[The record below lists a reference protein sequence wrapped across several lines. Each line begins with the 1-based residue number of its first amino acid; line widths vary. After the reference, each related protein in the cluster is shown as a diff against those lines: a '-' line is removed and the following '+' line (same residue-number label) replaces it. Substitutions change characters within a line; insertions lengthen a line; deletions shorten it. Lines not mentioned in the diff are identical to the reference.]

1 MRVVVGSVKKK
12 RGTHMSDIDLQA
24 GKINHEGEWL
34 AVEDLKS
41 KIQAKMDAGDMKFSN
56 LATALEE
63 LNAALE
69 NSHTIETKIVIPKAD
84 YEKLKALG
92 GEDDDLGCVRK
103 AVMAF
108 LESDVQET
116 PAPEQAAEPEEK
128 KKQAIRCAKCKA
140 MIEIPADEVPA
151 EIKCPECGTTGRL
164 KAQKS
169 ETRHQDHFLG

>member
-1 MRVVVGSVKKK
+1 
-12 RGTHMSDIDLQA
+12 MSDIDLQA
-24 GKINHEGEWL
+24 GKINHEGEWI
-34 AVEDLKS
+34 AVEDLKG

-69 NSHTIETKIVIPKAD
+69 NSHTIETKLIIPKAD
-84 YEKLKALG
+84 YEKLIELG
-92 GEDDDLGCVRK
+92 GEDDITCVHK

-108 LESDVQET
+108 IGGGLSSGPASGLEG
-116 PAPEQAAEPEEK
+116 K
-128 KKQAIRCAKCKA
+128 KKSIRCAKCQA
-140 MIEIPADEVPA
+140 MIEIPAGEVPA
-151 EIKCPECGTTGRL
+151 EIKCTECGTTGRI